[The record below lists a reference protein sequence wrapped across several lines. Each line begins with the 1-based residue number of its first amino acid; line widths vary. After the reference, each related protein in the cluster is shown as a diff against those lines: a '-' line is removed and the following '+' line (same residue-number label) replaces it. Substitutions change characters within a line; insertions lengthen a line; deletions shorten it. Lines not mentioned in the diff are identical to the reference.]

1 MHRPRII
8 VATPDPAECEVVA
21 GWMAAEGF
29 EPVTCTTLAATA
41 EAVQTQGFDLFV
53 ADFSFAFRYR
63 LHETSRRRVR
73 DNKTPTIVIGD
84 LDVADQTRA
93 QGGPRVM
100 YVARPVER
108 AALVCLVSMAMFDG
122 RPGRRSPRK
131 AIKPLNAT
139 VNGAPSHIVDVSFEG
154 LRLELPRD
162 GRPSVPPVFRV
173 VVPMTGLTLTVKR
186 AWTLATP
193 GAKVGAGS
201 LQCGGSVEDPRAEKT
216 WRGLVDT
223 LPTFDE
229 MSGFSEV
236 RSQS

>member
-8 VATPDPAECEVVA
+8 VATPDPAECEAVA

-29 EPVTCTTLAATA
+29 ETVTCTTLQETA
-41 EAVQTQGFDLFV
+41 QVVGDQGFDLFI
-53 ADFSFAFRYR
+53 ADFTFAFRYR
-63 LHETSRRRVR
+63 LHDASRRRVR

-100 YVARPVER
+100 YIARPVNR

-131 AIKPLNAT
+131 TIKPLNAT

-154 LRLELPRD
+154 LRLQLPRD
-162 GRPSVPPVFRV
+162 GRPSVPPLFRV

-186 AWTLATP
+186 AWTLAAP
-193 GAKVGAGS
+193 GVRPGP
-201 LQCGGSVEDPRAEKT
+201 LQCGGSIEDPRAEKA
-216 WRGLVDT
+216 WRLLVDT

-229 MSGFSEV
+229 MAGFSEV
-236 RSQS
+236 GSRS